1 MSEQGRKQLQSS
13 SLWVQ
18 PVPHG
23 HTTQGGEVEG
33 KLSSAAGKKRVQVC
47 RGVTK
52 DDEFEPAA
60 SSAVLRDCALIFTD
74 QDFFPLTVTEC
85 FANQYC
91 PCFPLRG
98 LTCRCCSA
106 AFSELITTSNGSFR
120 RCKGQHCIFTA
131 SLIIWRCRHMK
142 HTTR

>member
-1 MSEQGRKQLQSS
+1 MNRVESS
-13 SLWVQ
+13 CS
-18 PVPHG
+18 PPRCGFSPFHMG
-23 HTTQGGEVEG
+23 TRPR
-33 KLSSAAGKKRVQVC
+33 AARLRASCPRPLVKKRVQVC